1 MPSRSPRP
9 RARARTL
16 LAALVVLLAT
26 ATGGVA
32 APAAPAA
39 PAFVPSLVGEPIG
52 AGAFRF
58 PQAVAVDPR
67 NGGVFVGD
75 QYSGVI
81 QAFDPDGVFRFAF
94 GGFAPRGEQG
104 RLGVV
109 GGVAVDR
116 SGHVFVLDSDAN
128 RVQVFSADDGRW
140 LSSFGGASVLK
151 VAPAGSRPDKGIVSG
166 GIAAYQPPTGGTI
179 TVYVADSGHNRIVR
193 FAVSPTSLEPQSAPR
208 VSRSAQVRLQ
218 RPQGVAVSPKGDKV
232 YVPDNQ
238 NHRVVV
244 LHPTT
249 LDKVGEVGSFGGG
262 QGQFRAP
269 YDVAVD
275 ARSPQQLYV
284 ADNLNGRVNVY
295 GSKDLGYVGTF
306 GGNGHDVGRFS
317 IVRGVGSNP
326 ADPGGGVYVADTANN
341 RIQRLNADGT
351 VRSAWGIAGRGP
363 GYVTRARGVA
373 FRPGGGVAIA
383 DTFDQRVQ
391 LVGADGGYET
401 QFGRISAYHGFA
413 TAGSGIGQLLLPEAL
428 AYDGAGNLWVA
439 DTYNG
444 RLVQFDPTGYA
455 VRTTA
460 PGAWSRPRGLASA
473 PDGSVVATNGG
484 KGTVVRV
491 GADGST
497 TVLRSGLRRP
507 GAVTVGAD
515 GRIVVATA
523 STIVDVATGAR
534 IAAPDGASAWD
545 HPQGLALAP
554 DGALYVAEARE
565 KVPGG
570 ARIVRGTPDGAGG
583 YAWEAIAG
591 EGSGLGQVVDPAAL
605 AVSPDGRTL
614 LVADAGNSR
623 IQRFDTDG
631 AAPPPTRRLD
641 VDLAGATYGTV
652 SSGPAGIDCGT
663 DCTQGFGV
671 GRAVV
676 LTAKPRDG
684 ARFVGWGGACAAAGA
699 VPSCGVTM
707 DADQRVSA
715 FFEPVPPPPVRLRP
729 VGVNT
734 TRWYLARKKTRRA
747 PARAATEPRLTVRL
761 NQPAKVVVSVLQR
774 RDGRRTGSGKD
785 ARCVKIP
792 SGARVGRKQR
802 CTRWA
807 YLPVRRTLR
816 LLEGRTVATFVPR
829 FGRRK
834 LGPGVYRLELKATDA
849 AGNSSS
855 QRTRTVRI
863 VR

>member
-9 RARARTL
+9 RTRTL
-16 LAALVVLLAT
+16 LAALAT
-26 ATGGVA
+26 AALAGAGVA
-32 APAAPAA
+32 PVAAQAA

-52 AGAFRF
+52 AGTFRF

-67 NGGVFVGD
+67 TGGVFVGD

-81 QAFDPDGVFRFAF
+81 QAFDADGVFRFAF
-94 GGFAPRGEQG
+94 GGFAARGEAG

-109 GGVAVDR
+109 GGVAADR

-128 RVQVFSADDGRW
+128 RVQVFSADDGRY

-151 VAPAGSRPDKGIVSG
+151 VAPTGSRPDKGIVSG
-166 GIAAYQPPTGGTI
+166 GIAAYLAPSGGTI

-193 FAVSPTSLEPQSAPR
+193 FAVSPTTLEPQSAPR
-208 VSRSAQVRLQ
+208 VSTSAQIRLA

-275 ARSPQQLYV
+275 GRNPQQIYV

-295 GSKDLGYVGTF
+295 GAKDLGYVGTF

-317 IVRGVGSNP
+317 IVRAVGANP
-326 ADPGGGVYVADTANN
+326 NDAAGGVYVADTANN

-373 FRPGGGVAIA
+373 FRPDGGVAVA

-391 LVGADGGYET
+391 LIAPDGTYET
-401 QFGRISAYHGFA
+401 QFGRISPYHGFA
-413 TAGSGIGQLLLPEAL
+413 TAGNGIGQLLLPEAV
-428 AYDGAGNLWVA
+428 AYDGAGNAWVA
-439 DTYNG
+439 DTYNS
-444 RLVQFDPTGYA
+444 RLVQFDPTGFA

-460 PGAWSRPRGLASA
+460 PGEWSRPRGLASA
-473 PDGSVVATNGG
+473 PDGTVVATNSGR
-484 KGTVVRV
+484 GTVVRV
-491 GADGST
+491 APDGGT

-507 GAVTVGAD
+507 GAVTVGSS
-515 GRIVVATA
+515 GRIVVATP
-523 STIVDVATGAR
+523 TTLVDVSSGAR
-534 IAAPDGASAWD
+534 IPPPPGATAWD

-554 DGALYVAEARE
+554 DGALYVAEARTGT
-565 KVPGG
+565 PGG
-570 ARIVRGTPDGAGG
+570 ARIVRGVPDPAGG
-583 YAWEAIAG
+583 WSWETISG

-605 AVSPDGRTL
+605 AISPDGRTL

-623 IQRFDTDG
+623 IQRFDTGG
-631 AAPPPTRRLD
+631 AEAPRTTRLD
-641 VDLAGATYGTV
+641 VDLAGRTDGSVV
-652 SSGPAGIDCGT
+652 SAPAGIDCGT
-663 DCTQGFGV
+663 DCTQGFGPTRTV
-671 GRAVV
+671 T
-676 LTAKPRDG
+676 LTAKPRAG
-684 ARFVGWGGACAAAGA
+684 ARFVGWAGACAAAGA
-699 VPSCGVTM
+699 APTCAVPMGT
-707 DADQRVSA
+707 DQRVAA
-715 FFEPVPPPPVRLRP
+715 FFAPVPPPPVKLQP
-729 VGVNT
+729 VGVST
-734 TRWYLARKKTRRA
+734 TRWYLERRKRGRT
-747 PARAATEPRLTVRL
+747 PARAATQPRLTVRL

-774 RDGRRTGSGKD
+774 RDGRKVGSGAD
-785 ARCVKIP
+785 ARCVKVP
-792 SGARVGRKQR
+792 ANARVSKRQR
-802 CTRWA
+802 CVRWA

-816 LLEGRTVATFVPR
+816 LLEGRTVATFVPK

-834 LGPGVYRLELKATDA
+834 LGPGAYRLQLKATDA
-849 AGNSSS
+849 AGNTSS
-855 QRTRTVRI
+855 QTTRI
-863 VR
+863 VRILK